1 MKKLFAMI
9 MIVLSLAACKGETPL
24 SVKQGMYC
32 TDFKSSHAD
41 TTDGY
46 SLYDASN
53 DEVTYKNPQG
63 FTVVIDRY
71 TNSEG
76 TYSGVITTPSN
87 VTNVECGPTPY

>member
-9 MIVLSLAACKGETPL
+9 MIVLSLAACKGEPSL

-32 TDFKSSHAD
+32 TDYKSSRVD

-46 SLYDASN
+46 TLSDASD

-63 FTVVIDRY
+63 FTVVIERY
-71 TNSEG
+71 TNSKG